1 VSRRFAATVEA
12 HPSLDA
18 SSAPAAIVVKK
29 SLEPESVQRE
39 VCFRFTCAGQRAFV
53 LTYWFKFLILAGP
66 MKKLLVAGFAV
77 AALCGT
83 EALAADMPLKAPPPL
98 VPATNWSGFYLGIVA
113 GGEFAQTSTDFIFAN
128 IPGLPGTPTR
138 VSPNGSGGLIGA
150 EAGYN
155 YQVANFLAGIEGDV
169 DYARIT
175 GHGTSVSPNGFF
187 MAPTQQKINLLG
199 TVRGRV
205 GLLAT
210 PALLLYATG
219 GAAFG
224 DVSMTTAFVPTG
236 ILGGN
241 CTNSSCGA
249 GAVSATKVGA
259 TVGGGLE
266 YAISNRLTVKVEY
279 LYVDLGHT
287 STVFPIS
294 LAVSTMAANSSYR
307 EQVARAGLNF
317 KLGGP

>member
-1 VSRRFAATVEA
+1 
-12 HPSLDA
+12 
-18 SSAPAAIVVKK
+18 
-29 SLEPESVQRE
+29 
-39 VCFRFTCAGQRAFV
+39 
-53 LTYWFKFLILAGP
+53 
-66 MKKLLVAGFAV
+66 MKKLLIVGFSIAV
-77 AALCGT
+77 LSGAP
-83 EALAADMPLKAPPPL
+83 ALAADMPLKAPPPV
-98 VPATNWSGFYLGIVA
+98 VPATNWSGFYLGVVA
-113 GGEFAQTSTDFIFAN
+113 GGEFANTSTDFVFAN

-155 YQVANFLAGIEGDV
+155 YQIGKFVGGIEGDV

-175 GHGTSVSPNGFF
+175 GQGTSVSPNGFF
-187 MAPTQQKINLLG
+187 MAPTQQKINLVG
-199 TVRGRV
+199 TIRGRV
-205 GLLAT
+205 GVLAT
-210 PALLLYATG
+210 NDLLIFATG

-224 DVSMTTAFVPTG
+224 DVSMTTAFLPTG

-241 CTNSSCGA
+241 CINSSCGN

-266 YAISNRLTVKVEY
+266 YALSNRITVKAEY

-287 STVFPIS
+287 STIFPIT
-294 LAVSTMAANSSYR
+294 LAVSTMAANSSYQ
-307 EQVARAGLNF
+307 EHVVRAGLNF